1 MRIPLSI
8 ALIVAAASA
17 FAQVGKIHSDPAKP
31 RPHFQPHNLPF
42 ETPQDQVARPEFRS
56 AHFYAVILKTFER
69 CKWTE
74 KERGEIQSLF
84 PRNKVFAPKDGC
96 NEDDPHED
104 PIGYTN
110 VNPKVGFIAVYAGD
124 TQEEAQRFLEAVKQ
138 TGKFPGANLR
148 RMQAVLYFP

>member
-17 FAQVGKIHSDPAKP
+17 FAQVGKIHPDPAKP
-31 RPHFQPHNLPF
+31 RPHFLPHNLPF
-42 ETPQDQVARPEFRS
+42 ETPQDGVARIEFRS
-56 AHFYAVILKTFER
+56 AQFYAAILKTVER

-74 KERGEIQSLF
+74 QERLEIQSLF
-84 PRNKVFAPKDGC
+84 PKNKVFAPKDGC
-96 NEDDPHED
+96 DEDDPHAD